1 MKNTD
6 LRGMVLRVLACVALF
21 MGGLAQPAFAQNGPH
36 TITAQHSNK
45 CLGINAA
52 SPANQATLLQQDC
65 AAAPH
70 QQFMLVPSEG
80 GFFQIVARHSNKCL
94 DVNGLSQ
101 ASGMAVQQYDCNGG
115 ANQLLKYVDR
125 GAGFGN
131 FVFKHSNKCLDV
143 WNISQ
148 ANGASLMQHDC
159 NGGANQLFKA
169 TPVATRAAVPSV
181 QILTQAE
188 AAAANQQAAQQAA
201 TAAQM
206 QAQQQ
211 AAATKAAAD
220 AKAAAEA
227 KARADEMAR
236 QEAARKAVADQSQ
249 AFTQLKQGLD
259 TALATFQTR
268 TTASIT
274 ALRGAASSPLPAMS
288 GNAAA
293 DQNAIAKLKAD
304 AQAALAQ
311 NRPRTVEQTG
321 LLQEDNQAAMEAA
334 LERARKAV
342 DMGQASNVQL
352 IDSYYSQ
359 MQFVSKRFAD
369 ERDLALATLDQRDLA
384 QTVAM
389 GVTTVPEPSCPTP
402 SDGPE
407 FCWRDTVTRG
417 VGTVPTNCPAGSD
430 RIGALCYAQ
439 CKLGQTRVGLD
450 CHAKCPPGW
459 RNDGLF
465 CRLAEYGRGVGYPW
479 KGSDGL
485 SNSGMLARCNAA
497 EAPNSC
503 QMWGAIAYP
512 KCKEGYEPFGCCLCR
527 PKTVPSCTSVGL
539 RPGAFDLSCAKGIN
553 IGVIRGSICEA
564 GKEMDAG
571 LCYKSCPVG
580 YDGVGPVCWAK
591 APATWQD
598 CGMGAAK
605 NGATCASVI
614 GGQVTAVIKPLIAVV
629 SAFRSGGVPT
639 QPANPAKVNDLKERL
654 KELRALYK
662 AGVSTDAYKG
672 LNQVKQASDM
682 ADFEGKINGVVT
694 EEDVARVAAE
704 LAEASI
710 PSGGVTGVV
719 KSVTGIVSAYTYP
732 KCSKYFQPNLCPAPV
747 AKPTGNAQLTLQQL
761 NLAEMDAENQKQ
773 AKKVSLQEQCQVCT
787 QGGSKRAQFCGA
799 IDFCDKTCNEPELE
813 VNAWRK
819 GAQAAQQ
826 CYLQDKLIDY
836 KSCERIVLAACTSND
851 PKVCAASITANCGA
865 APAAVAPTV
874 VDNAKEL
881 PTAPAGG
888 WPANCPAKNDT
899 SSTECMRLAVVSGDG
914 QTGAGGSFGKLTVR
928 LRWRDGTPVANF
940 PIWFGCMPTIF
951 KSNEITPAAFGDN
964 GCRVDNGISAD
975 DGVVKQAIYTAADGT
990 ASTSVRGSAQRFG
1003 APLVVVAEA
1012 GKMQALKMSHPSLTL
1027 YEWPTPTSG
1036 CYNPLMRV
1044 GNPYCRYGANGV
1056 TNYEASSVAYFN
1068 LTLSAAQPNAGAG
1081 AGAAASAVSPWD
1093 AYPGNT
1099 KAKDIGVGV
1108 DASKN
1113 VAVWAINSNGDVVG
1127 GTVGASP
1134 QTLTLGGNVKAA
1146 RIAVDNKLR
1155 PWVVGTNG
1163 YVAYWDNNDQGVKGW
1178 ISPVNQNP
1186 VPLASDV
1193 AVGANGTVWMVGTAA
1208 NNYGIYRLTNN
1219 ATWEPISSNAR
1230 RIAVDPQGHAWVTWS
1245 DGTMSRYNP
1254 PSGQAAASWVDW
1266 SAEPKARD
1274 VAVAG
1279 NGTVY
1284 AVGTDSRVYQR
1295 VSGKWQLIPNMLLNE
1310 IGANGDT
1317 VFGTKPDQTIWYL
1330 R

>member
-1 MKNTD
+1 MKNTY
-6 LRGMVLRVLACVALF
+6 LRAVLVRFLACVALLI
-21 MGGLAQPAFAQNGPH
+21 GGAAEPAFAQNGPH

-45 CLGINAA
+45 CIGINGA
-52 SPANQATLLQQDC
+52 SLANRATLLQQDC
-65 AAAPH
+65 AAAPS
-70 QQFMLVPSEG
+70 QQFTFVQGEG

-94 DVNGLSQ
+94 DIEGLGQ
-101 ASGMAVQQYDCNGG
+101 ANGMAVQQFDCNGG
-115 ANQLLKYVDR
+115 ANQQFKYVDR

-131 FVFKHSNKCLDV
+131 LILKHSNKCLDV
-143 WNISQ
+143 LGVSL
-148 ANGASLMQHDC
+148 ANGASLTQYDC

-188 AAAANQQAAQQAA
+188 AAAANQQATQQAA
-201 TAAQM
+201 TSAQV

-227 KARADEMAR
+227 KARADEMVR
-236 QEAARKAVADQSQ
+236 QEAARKAVAEQTQ
-249 AFTQLKQGLD
+249 ALTQLKQGLD
-259 TALATFQTR
+259 AALATFQTR
-268 TTASIT
+268 TTASIA

-342 DMGQASNVQL
+342 DMGQASNAQL

-359 MQFVSKRFAD
+359 MQFVSKRYAD

-384 QTVAM
+384 QTIAQ
-389 GVTTVPEPSCPTP
+389 GVTVAPEPSCPTP

-439 CKLGQTRVGLD
+439 CKPGQTRVGLD
-450 CHAKCPPGW
+450 CHATCPPGW

-539 RPGAFDLSCAKGIN
+539 RPGALDLSCAKGIS
-553 IGVIRGSICEA
+553 IGVIRGSICEP

-571 LCYKSCPVG
+571 LCYKACPIG

-591 APATWQD
+591 APPTWQD

-629 SAFRSGGVPT
+629 AAVRSGGAPT
-639 QPANPAKVNDLKERL
+639 KPADPAKVNSLKERL
-654 KELRALYK
+654 KELKALYK
-662 AGVSTDAYKG
+662 SGVTTDAYKA
-672 LNQVKQASDM
+672 LDQVKQYSDM

-719 KSVTGIVSAYTYP
+719 KSLTGIVSAYTYP
-732 KCSKYFQPNLCPAPV
+732 KCSKYFQPNLCPANSATAP
-747 AKPTGNAQLTLQQL
+747 PNAPLTQVQRS
-761 NLAEMDAENQKQ
+761 LAEQDAAIQKQ
-773 AKKVSLQEQCQVCT
+773 DKKLSLQEQCKVCT
-787 QGGSKRAQFCGA
+787 NGATNRAQFCGA
-799 IDFCDKTCNEPELE
+799 IDFCDKTCNVPELE

-836 KSCERIVLAACTSND
+836 KSCERIVLAACTSTD
-851 PKVCAASITANCGA
+851 PKVCAASITSSCGA
-865 APAAVAPTV
+865 PPATVTKAV
-874 VDNAKEL
+874 VDSAQE
-881 PTAPAGG
+881 PPVAPAGG
-888 WPANCPAKNDT
+888 WPADCPAKNDN
-899 SSTECMRLAVVSGDG
+899 SSTPCMRLAVVSGDG
-914 QTGAGGSFGKLTVR
+914 QTGTGNGFGKLTVR

-951 KSNEITPAAFGDN
+951 KSNETNAAAFGDN

-1012 GKMQALKMSHPSLTL
+1012 GKMQAFISSSYPQTQ
-1027 YEWPTPTSG
+1027 YEWPTAASG

-1044 GNPYCRYGANGV
+1044 GNPYCRYGATGV

-1068 LTLSAAQPNAGAG
+1068 LTLSAVQPNSGTG
-1081 AGAAASAVSPWD
+1081 AGAAANAISPWD

-1113 VAVWAINSNGDVVG
+1113 VALWAINSNGDVVG
-1127 GTVGASP
+1127 GTVGATP
-1134 QTLTLGGNVKAA
+1134 QTLPSNVKAV
-1146 RIAVDNKLR
+1146 RIAVDNKLQ

-1163 YVAYWDNNDQGVKGW
+1163 YVAYWGTSDKGVKAW
-1178 ISPVNQNP
+1178 LSPVNQNP

-1208 NNYGIYRLTNN
+1208 NNYGIYRLTSN
-1219 ATWEPISSNAR
+1219 ATWEPIASNAR

-1245 DGTMSRYNP
+1245 DGTVSRYNP

-1284 AVGTDSRVYQR
+1284 AVGTDSKVYQR

-1310 IGANGDT
+1310 ISASGET
-1317 VFGTKPDQTIWYL
+1317 VFGIKPDQTIWYL